1 MGKLLKYVPT
11 MAESS
16 APIGFAS
23 TKGSISFPTIGS
35 EVTIDDVTYSAL
47 MEESAEFQ
55 LCVTNRVII
64 ASTVPT
70 TTSTESKEQSPIDN
84 LKTDTE
90 ALTGNPK
97 GEGITKE
104 EATPKKSSSA
114 K

>member
-1 MGKLLKYVPT
+1 MAKLLKYVPT

-23 TKGSISFPTIGS
+23 TKGSVSFPAIGS
-35 EVTIDDVTYSAL
+35 EVTIDDAIYSAL

-64 ASTVPT
+64 SSMAPT
-70 TTSTESKEQSPIDN
+70 TPPQESKEQTPIDN

-104 EATPKKSSSA
+104 EVTPKKSTA